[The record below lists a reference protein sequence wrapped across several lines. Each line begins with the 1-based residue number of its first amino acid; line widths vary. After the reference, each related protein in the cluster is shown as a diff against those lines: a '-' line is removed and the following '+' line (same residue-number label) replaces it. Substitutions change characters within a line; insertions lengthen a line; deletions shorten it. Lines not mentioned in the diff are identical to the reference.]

1 MLLWCFGGG
10 ERMVPSN
17 VVADAPFMWQHIVWL
32 CVRIQSTSRVCVGVR
47 VWGGSKP
54 QRERERE
61 TVFHNG
67 SYLAWMI
74 SFFFSSV
81 GWRKHSRVN
90 KTRKHLLKPGKAVG
104 AHSLSRIEDIMD
116 LRPAIHEKCKQ
127 NRLKE
132 ESKMGERKY
141 KIKYS
146 LSVLHL
152 CHRRQSESNG

>member
-1 MLLWCFGGG
+1 MAQN
-10 ERMVPSN
+10 R
-17 VVADAPFMWQHIVWL
+17 
-32 CVRIQSTSRVCVGVR
+32 
-47 VWGGSKP
+47 
-54 QRERERE
+54 RERERE